1 MMEEEGR
8 RVFAFALRVYTAA
21 IHEQEGRGWGHWYV
35 AVRGEILG
43 FATDWRGR
51 KHLSRTLSLIK
62 NESWGIEG
70 D

>member
-1 MMEEEGR
+1 MEEEER
-8 RVFAFALRVYTAA
+8 AVFVSSLPLVSGAVH
-21 IHEQEGRGWGHWYV
+21 HEQEGRSWGHWYV

-43 FATDWRGR
+43 FATDPRGR